1 MPGAGS
7 IGQFEQ
13 FVLTA
18 VLSLGDT
25 AYGVT
30 IHAKVEE
37 FVQPRSV
44 SLGAV
49 YATLDRLEDKGLIR
63 SHLSDPTP
71 ERGGR
76 SKRLYQLESSGE
88 RALHEAALSAK
99 RVCDDLERMWGA
111 NAWQPGR
118 RWKPVRQS

>member
-1 MPGAGS
+1 MPGSGS

-13 FVLTA
+13 FVMTA
-18 VLSLGDT
+18 VLARGES

-37 FVQPRSV
+37 LVHPRSV

-49 YATLDRLEDKGLIR
+49 YATLDRLEDKGLMR
-63 SHLSDPTP
+63 SHLSNPTP

-76 SKRLYQLESSGE
+76 SKRLYHLESAGE

-99 RVCDDLERMWGA
+99 RACDDLERIWGA

-118 RWKPVRQS
+118 RWKPARPS

>member
-1 MPGAGS
+1 MSGGGS
-7 IGQFEQ
+7 VGQFEQ
-13 FVLTA
+13 FVMTA
-18 VLSLGDT
+18 VLALGDT

-30 IHAKVEE
+30 IQAKVAEL
-37 FVQPRSV
+37 VQPRSV

-63 SHLSDPTP
+63 SRLSDPTP

-76 SKRLYQLESSGE
+76 SKRLYRLEQIGE

-99 RVCDDLERMWGA
+99 RACDDLERIWGA
-111 NAWQPGR
+111 QAWQTGK
-118 RWKPVRQS
+118 RWKPARQS

>member
-1 MPGAGS
+1 M
-7 IGQFEQ
+7 
-13 FVLTA
+13 TA
-18 VLSLGDT
+18 VLGLGDT

-37 FVQPRSV
+37 LVRPRSV

-76 SKRLYQLESSGE
+76 SKRFYRLEHVGE
-88 RALHEAALSAK
+88 QALHEAAVSAK
-99 RVCDDLERMWGA
+99 RACDDLERIWGA
-111 NAWQPGR
+111 QAWQTGK
-118 RWKPVRQS
+118 RWKPARQS